1 MTTGAW
7 RGSGRST
14 RLFAP
19 TASRTRSWCRVPAT
33 SSATESP
40 RRIRANRAQLAAS
53 GLWMGAN
60 RAQLAASERALDLH
74 RLGLFAA
81 GQGVDL
87 LDLAFGDL
95 LQAGVGPFR
104 VVLGDLARLLHL
116 VDAVDLVAPRVAD
129 RDARLLRLLAD
140 DLHELA
146 PALLGQRRNRDS
158 DDVAVIRRIE
168 ARVTRAQSL
177 LHRPDL
183 ALVVDLHD
191 QEARFGRAD
200 LGELVE
206 RSRRAV
212 VRNHD
217 LVDQGGVG
225 AAGANGLHLG
235 PQKLDRL
242 RQLLFRVPQDGV
254 DHEAAPTRVP
264 ISSPSTTRSMLPS
277 VSRLKTTIGTLLSM
291 HSVSAVLSMTSMPLF
306 NTSM

>member
-74 RLGLFAA
+74 RLGFFAA

-116 VDAVDLVAPRVAD
+116 VDAVDLVAPRGAD
-129 RDARLLRLLAD
+129 RDARLLRPLAD
-140 DLHELA
+140 DLHELSA
-146 PALLGQRRNRDS
+146 ALLCHWRNRG
-158 DDVAVIRRIE
+158 
-168 ARVTRAQSL
+168 
-177 LHRPDL
+177 P
-183 ALVVDLHD
+183 
-191 QEARFGRAD
+191 G
-200 LGELVE
+200 
-206 RSRRAV
+206 
-212 VRNHD
+212 
-217 LVDQGGVG
+217 GGVLIRPG
-225 AAGANGLHLG
+225 
-235 PQKLDRL
+235 
-242 RQLLFRVPQDGV
+242 
-254 DHEAAPTRVP
+254 
-264 ISSPSTTRSMLPS
+264 
-277 VSRLKTTIGTLLSM
+277 
-291 HSVSAVLSMTSMPLF
+291 
-306 NTSM
+306 